1 MPLIAALE
9 VPHRF
14 GEATAQLAY
23 VEANLPSAELVV
35 LPETCLTGYV
45 GPGGNSDL
53 TPFAELRGG
62 ATEEALRALAKR
74 SGRALLAPL
83 IERAGQRCYNA
94 VLFIDERGEVLA
106 HYRKRH
112 PWLLE
117 EWAAPG
123 DLPYPLFAWHGLQL
137 AIAICFDAQFLL
149 AEKPPALTACDVLL
163 FPSAWTEFPP
173 ETRESLLASISRQF
187 GCAVVNANWG
197 KGRPRAPG
205 QGRSLIL
212 DSEGGLISEGPAPTA
227 EISEKLK
234 R

>member
-14 GEATAQLAY
+14 GEVAAQLAY
-23 VEANLPSAELVV
+23 VEASLPDAALVV

-53 TPFAELRGG
+53 TPFAEPRGG
-62 ATEEALRALAKR
+62 ATEESLRALAKR

-123 DLPYPLFAWHGLQL
+123 DLAYPLVTWSGLQL

-149 AEKPPALTACDVLL
+149 AERPPALTACDALL

-173 ETRESLLASISRQF
+173 ETREALLASISRQF

-197 KGRPRAPG
+197 KGHPRVLG
-205 QGRSLIL
+205 QGRALIL
-212 DSEGGLISEGPAPTA
+212 DSEGGLISEGSAPTA
-227 EISEKLK
+227 ELSKK
-234 R
+234 RKR